1 MPQATIGVIG
11 GSGLYRMEGMTYIE
25 EVAVQTPFGNPSDVI
40 TVGKVEGVSMA
51 FLPRH
56 VRGHRISPTEIPV
69 RANIWALK
77 SLGVEWVISVS
88 AVGSLRQHIAPRDLV
103 VPNQLFDRT
112 KSRVNTFYEGGIV
125 VHVTFAE
132 PFCST
137 LSNLLLASASELGDV
152 NVHAGGTYVCMEGPL
167 FSTKAE
173 SIVYRSW
180 GMEII
185 GMTAL
190 PEAKL
195 AREAE
200 LCYAM
205 VACAT
210 DYDTWHESEESV
222 TVEMVIG
229 NLSANVNNAQR
240 ILRKVAQK
248 IPADRSANTCECPS
262 ALATAILTDRAR
274 IPTEVTEKYSLL
286 IGRTGRKSVFYVHLL
301 LTPAGVRGPSCH
313 KKCRRES

>member
-11 GSGLYRMEGMTYIE
+11 GSGLYRMEGMTDVE
-25 EVAVQTPFGNPSDVI
+25 EIAVKTPFGDPSDVI
-40 TVGKVEGVSMA
+40 TIGKVDGVPMA

-56 VRGHRISPTEIPV
+56 GRGHRITPTEIPV

-77 SLGVEWVISVS
+77 SLGVEWLISVS
-88 AVGSLRQHIAPRDLV
+88 AVGSLREHIAPRDLV
-103 VPNQLFDRT
+103 IPDQLFDRT

-125 VHVTFAE
+125 VHCTFAE

-137 LSNLLLASASELGDV
+137 LSQFLLASARELDDV
-152 NVHAGGTYVCMEGPL
+152 KVHDGGTYVCMEGPL

-173 SIVYRSW
+173 SLTYRSW
-180 GMEII
+180 GMDII

-205 VACAT
+205 IACAT
-210 DYDTWHESEESV
+210 DYDCWHESEESV

-229 NLSANVNNAQR
+229 NLSANVANAQR
-240 ILRKVAQK
+240 ILRSVAHK
-248 IPADRSANTCECPS
+248 IPSDRHANACGCPT
-262 ALATAILTDRAR
+262 ALSTAIMTDPGR
-274 IPTEVTEKYSLL
+274 IPAEVKEKYSLL
-286 IGRTGRKSVFYVHLL
+286 IGKYL
-301 LTPAGVRGPSCH
+301 A
-313 KKCRRES
+313 